1 MTELLTGAKQSSR
14 ITSRSWQGEELQLFD
29 GGLNTPAPVAHQSAR
44 IFRPSR
50 PVTTSARVTCRPWLL
65 VFERRTPPVI
75 DHLMGY
81 CGGGDTLSQV
91 ELNFPTRE
99 AAVAFAER
107 QELDYVVHTDPLER
121 PRRNVRTFSLNGYPP
136 DRLRRKSR
144 VMGAAITGR

>member
-14 ITSRSWQGEELQLFD
+14 ITSRSWQGEELQRFD

-44 IFRPSR
+44 IFRHGR
-50 PVTTSARVTCRPWLL
+50 PVTTSARVTYRPWRL

-81 CGGGDTLSQV
+81 CGSGDTLSQV

-99 AAVAFAER
+99 AAVAFAEA
-107 QELDYVVHTDPLER
+107 
-121 PRRNVRTFSLNGYPP
+121 
-136 DRLRRKSR
+136 
-144 VMGAAITGR
+144 GAGSCRAHRST